1 MKWSLL
7 HAQALSLQKELIP
20 FSFFRAISDYI
31 NHEYPFPQLQENDQR
46 RLKNTIEK
54 DMDSNSDRGTDIREL
69 NAVDEAKQLQQVQIN
84 FPTALEYGIH
94 ELDVTL
100 IRPTNYTD
108 DGYPIKT
115 RIGVIRSNTLTQIG
129 TLVHDLV
136 NEPFFKGVSL
146 NIRKIDEAIE
156 WIPVKEIAT
165 QSKTRGVKSI
175 VMLVGV
181 QTNQY
186 PRALDIAS
194 KFLPHGISVLIG
206 GFHVSGM
213 LAMIGLTAD
222 LRHAMSKGITLV
234 AGEVE
239 EGRLSVIV
247 QDLLKGQAK
256 PLYNFLNPTP
266 NLLNVPLPH
275 ITKDEFENFA
285 SRFTTIDTGRGCV
298 FNCDFCTIINV
309 QGRTMR
315 YRNPKQVVEF
325 VRQSYHEAGVSHSF
339 FTDDNTARNPR
350 WRDLFLE
357 LIRLREEEK
366 IPFTFMM
373 QSDLAA
379 RKMPGGDFFELAAR
393 AGCNQVFFGVES
405 VNRENLRSKDKFQN
419 QVSEYKD
426 LMAHCHS
433 LGITCHAGYIL
444 GLPFDTTASIKQ
456 DVAELQ
462 RMMFDSASFYIL
474 SPLPGSKDHQRWW
487 REGRWMEKDLNTYD
501 AAHVAV
507 KPERMSRD
515 ELMEAY
521 HQAWEQFYSTEHMVN
536 VLKIWNNDR
545 YYYRERLS
553 FYAWYL
559 YASRIEQLHPM
570 NCGFWT
576 VRRRN
581 DRRPNLPKEAVIP
594 FWLNRTKVLTLRLWG
609 ILKLFFQLE
618 EVWLRSRPKNRIE
631 EALYELISKT
641 KQDIVDWRDLSA
653 KELAAFYAKLSIEMP
668 EIKVPSIV
676 HLWFKKQNPF
686 ARAFTRVSVQRVWH
700 RWYLYLWNPFK
711 WVEVWLFEL
720 VHGVRFL
727 FHLFYEELEKKP
739 TPFYDLSQK

>member
-1 MKWSLL
+1 MPDISEGKNMQESIARKGTGCLEEM
-7 HAQALSLQKELIP
+7 QAD
-20 FSFFRAISDYI
+20 FGTMM
-31 NHEYPFPQLQENDQR
+31 EY
-46 RLKNTIEK
+46 
-54 DMDSNSDRGTDIREL
+54 GYHEL
-69 NAVDEAKQLQQVQIN
+69 N
-84 FPTALEYGIH
+84 
-94 ELDVTL
+94 VTL

-115 RIGVIRSNTLTQIG
+115 RIGVIRSNTLTQLG
-129 TLVHDLV
+129 TLVHDLE
-136 NEPFFKGVSL
+136 NDPFFKGVSI
-146 NIRKIDEAIE
+146 NISKIDEAIE
-156 WIPVKEIAT
+156 WIPTKNIVHRA
-165 QSKTRGVKSI
+165 KTPGVKSL

-186 PRALDIAS
+186 PRALDVAS
-194 KFLPHGISVLIG
+194 KFLPHGIPVLIG

-239 EGRLSVIV
+239 GGRLSAIV
-247 QDLLKGQAK
+247 EDVLKGRAQ

-266 NLLNVPLPH
+266 ELFNVPIPH

-315 YRNPKQVVEF
+315 YRDPKQVAEF
-325 VRQSYHEAGVSHSF
+325 IIQSFHEAGVSHSF

-350 WRDLFLE
+350 WRDLFGE
-357 LIRLREEEK
+357 LIRIREEEK

-379 RKMPGGDFFELAAR
+379 RKMPGGDFFKLAAR

-419 QVSEYKD
+419 QVSEYTD
-426 LMAHCHS
+426 LVAHCHS

-444 GLPFDTTASIKQ
+444 GLPFDTAASIKQ

-487 REGRWMEKDLNTYD
+487 RERRWMDEDFNRYD

-507 KPERMSRD
+507 EPERMSCA
-515 ELMEAY
+515 ELTEAY
-521 HQAWEQFYSTEHMVN
+521 HNAWEQFYSTEHMVN
-536 VLKIWNNDR
+536 ILKLWKSDH
-545 YYYRERLS
+545 YYYKERLS
-553 FYAWYL
+553 FFMWYL
-559 YASRIEQLHPM
+559 YSSRIERLHPM

-581 DRRPNLPKEAVIP
+581 DRRANFLQEAFVP
-594 FWLNRTKVLTLRLWG
+594 FWFNRMIVLASRIWRMA
-609 ILKLFFQLE
+609 KLFFQFE
-618 EVWLRSRPKNRIE
+618 EVWLRSRQKTGIE
-631 EALYELISKT
+631 EALYELISKK
-641 KQDIVDWRDLSA
+641 KQDVIDWRDLST
-653 KELAAFYAKLSIEMP
+653 KELAVFYAKLSIEMP
-668 EIKVPSIV
+668 EINVPSLV
-676 HLWFKKQNPF
+676 RLWFKKRNPF
-686 ARAFTRVSVQRVWH
+686 AGAFTRLYVQRIWK
-700 RWYLYLWNPFK
+700 RWYLNIWNPLK
-711 WVEVWLFEL
+711 WVEVWLFEWTL
-720 VHGVRFL
+720 GFRFL
-727 FHLFYEELEKKP
+727 YHLFYEEIEKKQDRSRGLP
-739 TPFYDLSQK
+739 QKQGF